1 MTITIPKEL
10 EPWVFL
16 LVGED
21 WPHVDEVRVRAL
33 AAAWRRLGADLEGV
47 VAAVQAA
54 ASAVGGSGRGPGVAA
69 ATNFLDE
76 LAGGA
81 NSQLPQLRKSTV
93 AMAGVLDAAALKAEQ
108 AKILILMMAVFTLVM
123 VAKLF
128 YLAIL
133 TFGAAATAVKPF
145 VGLMKAMA
153 MRLLHRLVESLVVG
167 FLFMFGLD
175 AGSQLV
181 QAMMGTR
188 KHWDYQSSLTM
199 GGLGAL
205 GGAIG
210 FGLGWMRGLP
220 GGRSIWVSM
229 LKEALV
235 EGLPELVGGMTGV
248 DGPRS
253 FLGGLLSGGLV
264 EGPVGHLN
272 KGLGRRLP
280 NAAPLTNWSNLFSG
294 IPTLPASPV
303 PSLSGPPGAVTGG
316 GSPPGGG
323 SPVGGWTPSGHQ
335 PVIVK
340 DGLLGGSGGSL
351 SMVNDLIDRFKGLA
365 AGAPSVLVDPQ
376 VVDSLGGPTVVG
388 IVSPRVGMAVSLTT
402 RCVMLVM
409 RCGVGMSW
417 WLVCLGRVGHR
428 VSAGCRV
435 RPATPL
441 PASPVTGPSTITPD
455 PPITSSSPMT
465 PGSPSGSTSA
475 PAPTVPPTSTPG
487 SMSPSGPTS
496 TPGSMSTSGPT
507 STPGSMS
514 PSGPRRRLGQ
524 CLRLGRRRH
533 R

>member
-128 YLAIL
+128 YLAIV

-272 KGLGRRLP
+272 KGLGRRVP

-303 PSLSGPPGAVTGG
+303 PCAFWSARGGHGWWFSAGWGVAGG
-316 GSPPGGG
+316 GVDAVGASAGDREGWL
-323 SPVGGWTPSGHQ
+323 VGG
-335 PVIVK
+335 
-340 DGLLGGSGGSL
+340 
-351 SMVNDLIDRFKGLA
+351 F
-365 AGAPSVLVDPQ
+365 
-376 VVDSLGGPTVVG
+376 
-388 IVSPRVGMAVSLTT
+388 
-402 RCVMLVM
+402 
-409 RCGVGMSW
+409 
-417 WLVCLGRVGHR
+417 GRVVVYG
-428 VSAGCRV
+428 G
-435 RPATPL
+435 
-441 PASPVTGPSTITPD
+441 
-455 PPITSSSPMT
+455 
-465 PGSPSGSTSA
+465 
-475 PAPTVPPTSTPG
+475 
-487 SMSPSGPTS
+487 
-496 TPGSMSTSGPT
+496 
-507 STPGSMS
+507 
-514 PSGPRRRLGQ
+514 
-524 CLRLGRRRH
+524 
-533 R
+533 